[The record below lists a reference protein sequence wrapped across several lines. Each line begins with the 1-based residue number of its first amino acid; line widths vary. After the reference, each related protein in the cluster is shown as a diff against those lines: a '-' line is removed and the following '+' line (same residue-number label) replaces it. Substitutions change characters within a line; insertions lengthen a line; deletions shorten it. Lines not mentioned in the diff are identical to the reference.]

1 MARVNLLEGKE
12 SSVIVKLATPMV
24 LGLLSVIG
32 VSLVDAY
39 FVGKIGTN
47 ELVAFGFIFPV
58 MFTFNGV
65 ILGIGS
71 GASTRVAKAVGSGNI
86 LQAKRILTDA
96 LLLGVSLVIVLSVIG
111 KLTIDPV
118 FTMLGATHETL
129 PLIRDFMHIWYSG
142 AVLVTFPMISVA
154 VLVAIGNTQVSS
166 RLQMSVML
174 GNIIFDPIFAFG
186 FLFIPAMGFCGIAVA
201 MLISRIFVL
210 FYALYVLIK
219 KEKMV
224 TFERLTIGRLLLSW
238 KDILYIGLPN
248 AGTNIIMPVGFGIIT
263 RMAAGFGKEAVAAIA
278 VAERVETIAQ
288 IILLALANSM
298 GAFVGQNSGAGNV
311 QRIRTG
317 TRKVMQFSFYWGG
330 IMLVGLYFFADRLI
344 LLFNTDP
351 KVIEI
356 FTSYF
361 HIMAFGYVMVG
372 NIFIVQ
378 SILNAFIMPFH
389 ASMLVITRIFILY
402 VPFAIMLSSIMGIN
416 GIFCA
421 GLIANVLTGFVSI
434 IVFRRQSK
442 KVFSAMQ

>member
-1 MARVNLLEGKE
+1 
-12 SSVIVKLATPMV
+12 
-24 LGLLSVIG
+24 
-32 VSLVDAY
+32 
-39 FVGKIGTN
+39 
-47 ELVAFGFIFPV
+47 
-58 MFTFNGV
+58 
-65 ILGIGS
+65 
-71 GASTRVAKAVGSGNI
+71 
-86 LQAKRILTDA
+86 
-96 LLLGVSLVIVLSVIG
+96 
-111 KLTIDPV
+111 
-118 FTMLGATHETL
+118 
-129 PLIRDFMHIWYSG
+129 
-142 AVLVTFPMISVA
+142 
-154 VLVAIGNTQVSS
+154 
-166 RLQMSVML
+166 
-174 GNIIFDPIFAFG
+174 
-186 FLFIPAMGFCGIAVA
+186 
-201 MLISRIFVL
+201 
-210 FYALYVLIK
+210 
-219 KEKMV
+219 MV
-224 TFERLTIGRLLLSW
+224 TFERPTIGRLLLSW

-263 RMAAGFGKEAVAAIA
+263 RLAAGFGKEAVAAIA

-330 IMLVGLYFFADRLI
+330 VMLVGLYFFADRLI

-361 HIMAFGYVMVG
+361 RIMAFGYVMVG

-402 VPFAIMLSSIMGIN
+402 VPFAIMLSSVMGIN

-421 GLIANVLTGFVSI
+421 GLIANVLTGIVSI
-434 IVFRRQSK
+434 IVYRRQSK
-442 KVFSAMQ
+442 KVFSSIL